1 MKVGTG
7 SPICFFP
14 APRLTSLSGKVSQI
28 KHMFPD
34 GLLEQIAPGGKPPG
48 VFLFGP
54 SKRRRTVAISPFPGR
69 PRRLSLR
76 YYLWDGHAL
85 SRVPHRLHSAL
96 LSGDTALPQYANSKQ
111 KVVEVLI
118 WRGPGRARKIEARG
132 TISFFN
138 SKGYIDLREAT
149 EAMAIAVEGSK
160 PKRRNENVL
169 DIGPVIRSQRWS
181 REHTWKPAPMLLR
194 MIIADIEGQS
204 RIP

>member
-1 MKVGTG
+1 MAKI
-7 SPICFFP
+7 PF
-14 APRLTSLSGKVSQI
+14 
-28 KHMFPD
+28 
-34 GLLEQIAPGGKPPG
+34 
-48 VFLFGP
+48 
-54 SKRRRTVAISPFPGR
+54 RRG

-76 YYLWDGHAL
+76 YYFWDGHAL

-132 TISFFN
+132 TICFFN
-138 SKGYIDLREAT
+138 SKGCIDLREAT

-169 DIGPVIRSQRWS
+169 DIGPVIRSRAWS
-181 REHTWKPAPMLLR
+181 REHTWKPSPILLR
-194 MIIADIEGQS
+194 MIIADIEGHAK
-204 RIP
+204 IPVLRPV